1 MKKKYLKYLQQY
13 RANAAVW
20 NMEFSEFLAE
30 KLDMSETEALKLISK
45 QKKKAYETANW

>member
-13 RANAAVW
+13 MANASVW
-20 NMEFSEFLAE
+20 NMEFAEFLAE
-30 KLDMSETEALKLISK
+30 KLDLSEAEALKLISK